1 MAAQKAVF
9 KLFNA
14 LYEHFNNIKLLCSVC
29 LSQIKGDYFLPP
41 CPMSFNLF
49 SSRRLR
55 HRMTLSVSLFQNIP
69 FRIVLFVT
77 FFLFL
82 LLLRKPVK
90 SCQNINLYLNKHFPR
105 RKLNHPCIV
114 RFFGAALKKVNDGMK
129 FILVMELCQDS
140 LRNYIRNN
148 PEKVPG
154 KSQRPDDL
162 MKTVQWALE
171 ISEGLE
177 YIHKLGIVHRDLK
190 LDNILVR

>member
-1 MAAQKAVF
+1 
-9 KLFNA
+9 
-14 LYEHFNNIKLLCSVC
+14 
-29 LSQIKGDYFLPP
+29 
-41 CPMSFNLF
+41 MSFNLF
-49 SSRRLR
+49 SSRRPR
-55 HRMTLSVSLFQNIP
+55 HCMTLSVSLFLNLP

-82 LLLRKPVK
+82 LLLRKPATVK
-90 SCQNINLYLNKHFPR
+90 SCQDKNLYLIKHFPR

-114 RFFGAALKKVNDGMK
+114 RFFGAALKKVKDEIK
-129 FILVMELCQDS
+129 FVLVMELCQDN

-162 MKTVQWALE
+162 MKTVQWAME

-177 YIHKLGIVHRDLK
+177 HMHKLGIVHRDLK
-190 LDNILVR
+190 LDNILVRYIHVWNIYN